1 MFDIHFVHVERIHFI
16 WLALA
21 IVIGLFALEV
31 RGRDALS
38 AFLSPEM
45 QRRLT
50 ARASMTVTMVRL
62 GLLFVAMAAGILAA
76 MRPQVRGEQEQVTGS
91 RAAADVVFV
100 LDVSR
105 SMLAEDTPPNRFARA
120 KVEIGQLVDRLEGH
134 RVGIVAFAGRAAQVC
149 TLTPDHSFFR
159 TVLSTLDTGSA
170 GKGGTKIGEGIK
182 TALRG
187 FPKEPGAKLIVLIT
201 DGDDQDP
208 YSEEAAKAA
217 RDAGVKIVA
226 VGLGSE
232 QGSQITLTDPKT
244 GAKSSLMHDGKPVL
258 SKLNGDQLRKVA
270 LITEGA
276 YIPAGTSA
284 IDLDAIMDSH
294 VQPIMREAA
303 DAAVR
308 RIPAERYTWFVLL
321 ALLALVGS
329 LAVGATAGTGGAQRR
344 PPYNDPGS
352 GRSDYSSSGSPT
364 DPAGGVARRTP

>member
-1 MFDIHFVHVERIHFI
+1 MFDLHFDNPDRVHFL

-21 IVIGLFALEV
+21 ITIGLFVLEL

-38 AFLSPEM
+38 SFLSPAM

-50 ARASMTVTMVRL
+50 ARASAAASAVRL
-62 GLLFVAMAAGILAA
+62 GLLFVAMAAGILAS
-76 MRPQVRGEQEQVTGS
+76 MRPQARGEHEQVPTS
-91 RAAADVVFV
+91 RAAADVMFL
-100 LDVSR
+100 LDTSR

-149 TLTPDHSFFR
+149 PLTPDHSFFR
-159 TVLSTLDTGSA
+159 TVLTTLDTRSA
-170 GKGGTKIGEGIK
+170 GKGGTKLGEGIK
-182 TALRG
+182 VALRG

-232 QGSQITLTDPKT
+232 TGSQITLTDPQT
-244 GAKSSLMHDGKPVL
+244 GAKTTLMYEGAPAI

-270 LITEGA
+270 MITEGA

-284 IDLDAIMDSH
+284 IDLDAIMESH
-294 VQPIMREAA
+294 VRPIVREAS

-308 RIPAERYTWFVLL
+308 RIPAERYPWFVLL

-329 LAVGATAGTGGAQRR
+329 LAVGASAGTGGAEPRR
-344 PPYNDPGS
+344 AP
-352 GRSDYSSSGSPT
+352 
-364 DPAGGVARRTP
+364 